1 MNSVHKMSIA
11 ERKSRQKEGLRQE
24 ILDAAGDLFVR
35 QGYEGVSMRKI
46 ADKVEYAPGT
56 IYLYFKDKAEIM
68 DTLCHQTFEKLRQ
81 RLDAIRHDP
90 GDPIEALRR
99 GLRAYIQFGLDNP
112 NQYVVTFVVAKS
124 QAEVAKKAGAGP
136 GMACFDCLRA
146 IVRECL
152 EGGHIDGGTVD
163 ETAQAL
169 WSAIHGVTALL
180 VSNCGF
186 PFIEQSRLIERLL
199 DILIKGVRTDKK

>member
-1 MNSVHKMSIA
+1 MNSVQQMSIA
-11 ERKSRQKEGLRQE
+11 TRKSRQKESLRQE

-35 QGYEGVSMRKI
+35 QGYESVSMRKI

-56 IYLYFKDKAEIM
+56 IYLYFKDKAEIL
-68 DTLCHQTFEKLRQ
+68 DTLCQQTFEKLRM
-81 RLDAIRHDP
+81 RLEAIRHDP
-90 GDPIEALRR
+90 GDPVEALRR

-112 NQYVVTFVVAKS
+112 NQYIVTFVVAKS
-124 QAEVAKKAGAGP
+124 QAEIAKKSGASA

-146 IVRECL
+146 IVRQCL
-152 EGGHIDGGTVD
+152 EGGHINGGNVD

-169 WSAIHGVTALL
+169 WAAIHGVTALL

-186 PFIEQSRLIERLL
+186 PFIEQTRLIERLL
-199 DILIKGVRTDKK
+199 DIQIKGVRKDKK

>member
-1 MNSVHKMSIA
+1 MNSVQRMSIA
-11 ERKSRQKEGLRQE
+11 ERKSRQKESLRQE

-35 QGYEGVSMRKI
+35 QGYEGVSLRKI

-112 NQYVVTFVVAKS
+112 NQYIVTFVVAKS
-124 QAEVAKKAGAGP
+124 QAEVAKKSGAGP
-136 GMACFDCLRA
+136 GMACFDCLRS
-146 IVRECL
+146 IVRKCL
-152 EGGHIDGGTVD
+152 ESGHI
-163 ETAQAL
+163 
-169 WSAIHGVTALL
+169 
-180 VSNCGF
+180 N
-186 PFIEQSRLIERLL
+186 
-199 DILIKGVRTDKK
+199 